1 MLRLGM
7 NKQHE
12 EDIQIQIIIDYDRR
26 HLLTDKLYY
35 FKSTNGP
42 DLFRKKKSQ
51 CVNSTS
57 IFYHEMD
64 LMSESDSILYSLNDA
79 PQSRFTQ
86 IYHHN

>member
-1 MLRLGM
+1 M

-42 DLFRKKKSQ
+42 DLFRKK
-51 CVNSTS
+51 N
-57 IFYHEMD
+57 
-64 LMSESDSILYSLNDA
+64 LNVLIVH
-79 PQSRFTQ
+79 PYF
-86 IYHHN
+86 IMKWI